1 MHARFAGF
9 YFFYFASLGAFIPY
23 WSLYLKHLEFSPR
36 QIGEL
41 SAILLATRI
50 IAPNVWGWIADHTGR
65 RVWVIRIAAFAGMTI
80 FAMVLVIHSYWPL
93 LLVLA
98 GFSFFWNAAL
108 PQFEAATMNNL
119 GANKHLYSRIRLW
132 GSVGFIIA
140 SLSLAPILQNK
151 GMDLLPWMIL
161 ILLICIWMSTLFVHE
176 ATYDQIKHKNESLL
190 KACLKPH
197 VFALLLA
204 CFLIQASHGPYYAF
218 FSIYLEEH
226 SYSRSTI
233 GQLWALGV
241 IAEVG
246 VFYWMHHWLPKYGAK
261 ILLVLAM
268 ALTIIRWW
276 LIALFVDS
284 SAMLLVAQ
292 LLHAASFGLFHA
304 AAIYL
309 VDLYFPGSIQGRG
322 QALYS
327 SVSFGLG
334 GSLGSLMSG
343 YTWNSI
349 GPSYVYILAMGI
361 ASIALIQF
369 MWIVKPR
376 LGKRLSD

>member
-1 MHARFAGF
+1 MHARLAGF

-41 SAILLATRI
+41 SAVLLATRI
-50 IAPNVWGWIADHTGR
+50 IAPNIWGWIVDHTGR
-65 RVWVIRIAAFAGMTI
+65 RLWIIRIAAFVGMAI
-80 FAMVLVIHSYWPL
+80 FATVLVVHSYWPL

-119 GANKHLYSRIRLW
+119 GASKHLYSRIRLW

-140 SLSLAPILQNK
+140 SLSLAPILQSK

-161 ILLICIWMSTLFVHE
+161 ILLICIWMNTLFVHD
-176 ATYDQIKHKNESLL
+176 ATYNQIKHKNESLL
-190 KACLKPH
+190 KTCLKPH

-204 CFLIQASHGPYYAF
+204 CFLVQASHGPYYAF
-218 FSIYLEEH
+218 FSIYLEENN
-226 SYSRSTI
+226 YSRSTI

-246 VFYWMHHWLPKYGAK
+246 VFYWMHYWLPKFGAK

-284 SAMLLVAQ
+284 LAMLLVAQ

-309 VDLYFPGSIQGRG
+309 IDLYFPGSIQGRG

-376 LGKRLSD
+376 LGKA